1 MNNPKYFHKPALEKF
16 KTQGVRMYFFPLP
29 LWLLDIWL
37 AEKVQNWAVGC
48 NWWRSVRHCSCWR
61 AVSPWKQFPSL
72 FSKTNDDKRYHLYKL
87 PSSDH
92 PLQDPLVNQLVVF
105 GGGYEPGGKEGSSD
119 FHGHLLPITGCEQ
132 PAIPAEKSRDNQTA
146 GFSSFLSHFP
156 PNPPRK
162 KIQSINNH
170 CFCWFVFAF

>member
-105 GGGYEPGGKEGSSD
+105 GGGMNQVERRGVLIFTAICSPLLAVSSQLFLLKSPG
-119 FHGHLLPITGCEQ
+119 ITKLQ
-132 PAIPAEKSRDNQTA
+132 
-146 GFSSFLSHFP
+146 GFCLSFLTSQPSQP
-156 PNPPRK
+156 PKKKNPK
-162 KIQSINNH
+162 YQ
-170 CFCWFVFAF
+170 